1 MTGTEDKEYNLP
13 TPPSVEN
20 QQQLKDDIAEMIT
33 KILQKRET
41 EGYRTSEIKRVASYR
56 TGTLEYLQLASTD
69 NSATYL

>member
-1 MTGTEDKEYNLP
+1 MTVFT
-13 TPPSVEN
+13 SCVFCMEN

-41 EGYRTSEIKRVASYR
+41 EGFRTAEIKRVASYR
-56 TGTLEYLQLASTD
+56 TGTLEYLQLASTE